1 MRAYVL
7 DASAV
12 LDLLENGRGAG
23 RVEQILTS
31 AHRRESTVSISV
43 MNWGEVFY
51 NLWQNHGEEAARNGI
66 ARLSRTLIEI
76 VPVDKEQA
84 LKAAEIKAF
93 HKLSFVDCVAAAL
106 AELRNSI
113 LVTADRDFQKL
124 GRRIQVLWSVR
135 S

>member
-1 MRAYVL
+1 MKTYVL

-12 LDLLENGRGAG
+12 LDLLENGPGAE
-23 RVEQILTS
+23 RIEKILAAAERQDT
-31 AHRRESTVSISV
+31 AVAMSV

-51 NLWQNHGEEAARNGI
+51 NVWQHHGEEAARRAI
-66 ARLSRTLIEI
+66 ADLSRLSLEI
-76 VPVDKEQA
+76 IPVEQDQA
-84 LKAAEIKAF
+84 LKAGEIKAL
-93 HKLSFVDCVAAAL
+93 HKLSFVDCIAGAL

-124 GRRIQVLWSVR
+124 GRRIQVLWIAR